1 MVICARLIS
10 TVAERISD
18 ILDDKSSH
26 SASRH
31 AVEKQTTIA
40 KWEEVEIIFRLS
52 KLIERYF
59 RAIYNGDAIFYK
71 DWTSK
76 VYLEKFFK
84 NHIKNICEKNIS

>member
-26 SASRH
+26 SASRR

-40 KWEEVEIIFRLS
+40 KWEEVDRLKLFFAYLNWQNVIFEQFAMKMR
-52 KLIERYF
+52 
-59 RAIYNGDAIFYK
+59 
-71 DWTSK
+71 
-76 VYLEKFFK
+76 
-84 NHIKNICEKNIS
+84 